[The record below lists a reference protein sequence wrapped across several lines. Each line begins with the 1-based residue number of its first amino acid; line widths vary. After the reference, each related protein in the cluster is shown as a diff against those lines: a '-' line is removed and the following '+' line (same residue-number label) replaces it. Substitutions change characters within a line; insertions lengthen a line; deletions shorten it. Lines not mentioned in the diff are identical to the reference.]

1 MKRSLAVLVLVVLVM
16 AVAVTAALAQY
27 PGTMIWKHEC
37 PPWATLRITQAP
49 GGWQGVECYTF
60 DVAESER

>member
-1 MKRSLAVLVLVVLVM
+1 MKRTLTVLVLVVLVL

-27 PGTMIWKHEC
+27 PGTVLWKEEC

-49 GGWQGVECYTF
+49 DGWQGVECFTF
-60 DVAESER
+60 DATGKR